1 MQNIGIIDNEWGKFM
16 INLNLDYF
24 LDGSKKIKNIFEEYK
39 EPVKEFNKSLE
50 KRKCPGGDMLGWM
63 NYPMDYDK
71 AEIKDLISV
80 SSEWYKN
87 DKIKNIVMLG
97 IGGSYIGIRAAIDMV
112 LPEFNRKKEI
122 HYVSSM
128 SSSYVANLVEKLK
141 KEDFYLIVVS
151 KSGTTLEVGVAFRI
165 FYNLLF
171 EKFGSEGAKE
181 KVVCITDKTN
191 GVLRK
196 IVKTHN
202 LKSYS
207 IPKDVGGRF
216 SAITPV
222 GLFAMGAMGLDVEKI
237 LKGCREA
244 LEDTK
249 NPDIFKNTAYQ
260 YAALRDWEYKHNSKV
275 LEVFCVY
282 EDGMRFVSEHLKQ
295 LFAES
300 EGKQHSAL
308 YPTNC
313 LFTTDLHSV
322 GQYLQEGK
330 RTFFETCI
338 ETKKPLKDITIHP
351 FMNDEDGLGFLNGK
365 TLDQINKVAASSTIE
380 AHHIDGNVDIVKI
393 EMDERNEENFG
404 YFYSW
409 FSKAVAMS
417 GLLLGVNPFDQPGVE
432 AYKKRMFTN
441 LGKK

>member
-1 MQNIGIIDNEWGKFM
+1 M
-16 INLNLDYF
+16 IKLNLKNFLNGADQVTDIFNQYKENVKNLN
-24 LDGSKKIKNIFEEYK
+24 
-39 EPVKEFNKSLE
+39 KSID
-50 KRKCPGGDMLGWM
+50 KRKCPGGEMLGWM
-63 NYPMDYDK
+63 DYPTDYDK
-71 AEIKDLISV
+71 SEIKDLINL

-122 HYVSSM
+122 FYVSSL
-128 SSSYVANLVEKLK
+128 SSSYIANLLEKLK
-141 KEDFYLIVVS
+141 KEDFYLIVIS
-151 KSGTTLEVGVAFRI
+151 KSGTTLEVGTAFRL
-165 FYNLLF
+165 FYSLLF
-171 EKFGSEGAKE
+171 AKFGSEGAKE
-181 KVVCITDKTN
+181 KVVCITDKTQ

-196 IVKTHN
+196 IVNSHG

-207 IPKDVGGRF
+207 IPGNIGGRF

-222 GLFAMGAMGLDVEKI
+222 GLFAMGAMGLNVEKV
-237 LKGCREA
+237 LEGCRKA
-244 LEDTK
+244 IEDTK

-260 YAALRDWEYKHNSKV
+260 YAALRHWEYQNNKKD

-282 EDGMRFVSEHLKQ
+282 EDGMRFFSEHLKQ

-300 EGKQHSAL
+300 EGKDDKAL

-322 GQYLQEGK
+322 GQYLQQGK
-330 RTFFETCI
+330 RIFFETCI
-338 ETKKPLKDITIHP
+338 ETIKPLKDVTIEP

-365 TLDQINKVAASSTIE
+365 TVDYINKVAASSTIE
-380 AHHIDGNVDIVKI
+380 AHHIDGKVDIVKL
-393 EMDERNEENFG
+393 EVPERNEENFG
-404 YFYSW
+404 YLYSW

-417 GLLLGVNPFDQPGVE
+417 GLLLGINPFDQPGVE
-432 AYKKRMFTN
+432 AYKKRMFAK